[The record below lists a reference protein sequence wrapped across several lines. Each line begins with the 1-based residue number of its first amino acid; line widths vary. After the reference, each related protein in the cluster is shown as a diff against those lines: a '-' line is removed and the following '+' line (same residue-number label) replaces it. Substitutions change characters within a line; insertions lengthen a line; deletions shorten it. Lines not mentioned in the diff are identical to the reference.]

1 MEQKQN
7 ATEIARR
14 TLSQLAKEGLP
25 PTPENYEA
33 IYNKITGKKVDPL
46 SGPSQALLKA
56 LANADKK
63 TATYIALEKKISAA
77 IEKQNWGAVENELQM
92 LLSSSA
98 ANTSMEINWALL
110 IRALLR
116 QLEISHKGT
125 TLSRKKEG
133 LSRVLTNF
141 AKDPAVLAEKMQAL
155 MRSWGN
161 ETTEIE
167 VQISNPNAAQHEQSN
182 SAATTDL
189 TAKDNDNTA
198 AQLQDMLA
206 RTLDLALLPLLK
218 DAPNTYKKA
227 QDLLEQLRT
236 QTAQ

>member
-1 MEQKQN
+1 
-7 ATEIARR
+7 
-14 TLSQLAKEGLP
+14 
-25 PTPENYEA
+25 
-33 IYNKITGKKVDPL
+33 
-46 SGPSQALLKA
+46 
-56 LANADKK
+56 
-63 TATYIALEKKISAA
+63 
-77 IEKQNWGAVENELQM
+77 
-92 LLSSSA
+92 
-98 ANTSMEINWALL
+98 
-110 IRALLR
+110 
-116 QLEISHKGT
+116 
-125 TLSRKKEG
+125 
-133 LSRVLTNF
+133 
-141 AKDPAVLAEKMQAL
+141 